1 MHPFDRVLNQTGW
14 FTVGFA
20 VSYLAVPGPSH
31 LAYEA
36 IHWALAG
43 LLMVRMARFYGDAL
57 DELDED
63 DDPYGMA
70 A

>member
-1 MHPFDRVLNQTGW
+1 MPPFDVVLGRAMW
-14 FTVGFA
+14 FVIGFA
-20 VSYLAVPGPSH
+20 VSYMAVPGPSH

-36 IHWALAG
+36 IRWALAA
-43 LLMVRMARFYGDAL
+43 LLMVWMARFYGDA
-57 DELDED
+57 LDED

>member
-20 VSYLAVPGPSH
+20 VSYMAVPGPSRI
-31 LAYEA
+31 AYEA
-36 IHWALAG
+36 IHWALGAFV
-43 LLMVRMARFYGDAL
+43 LVWMARFYGDV
-57 DELDED
+57 LDED